1 MIQAMA
7 KDPSINS
14 VVYLSIAIWLGLC
27 LLSLPLAGWDYG
39 LGIFV
44 GGAIVF
50 INFNWMHSQ
59 AKVAVMMNGRKA
71 SAYMIVKYLL
81 RLAVT
86 GAVIYALIV
95 HTRVNIPALLI
106 GISTVMLSIIAYT
119 CFSIIFN
126 RGE

>member
-1 MIQAMA
+1 MV

-14 VVYLSIAIWLGLC
+14 VVYLTIAIWIGLS
-27 LLSLPLAGWDYG
+27 LFSLPLGGWDYG

-59 AKVAVMMNGRKA
+59 AKVAVTMRGRKA
-71 SAYMIVKYLL
+71 SIYMVLKYLF

-86 GAVIYALIV
+86 AAVIYALIV

-106 GISTVMLSIIAYT
+106 GISTVVLSIFAYT

>member
-1 MIQAMA
+1 MA

-14 VVYLSIAIWLGLC
+14 VVYLSIAIWIGLC
-27 LLSLPLAGWDYG
+27 LLSLPLGGWDYG

-71 SAYMIVKYLL
+71 SAYMIIKYLL

-86 GAVIYALIV
+86 AAVIYALIV

-106 GISTVMLSIIAYT
+106 GISTVMLSILAYT

>member
-1 MIQAMA
+1 
-7 KDPSINS
+7 
-14 VVYLSIAIWLGLC
+14 
-27 LLSLPLAGWDYG
+27 LSLPLGGWDYG

-59 AKVAVMMNGRKA
+59 AKVAVTMRGRKA
-71 SAYMIVKYLL
+71 SIYMVLKYFF

-86 GAVIYALIV
+86 AAVIYALIV

-106 GISTVMLSIIAYT
+106 GISTVVLSIFAYT

>member
-1 MIQAMA
+1 MA

>member
-1 MIQAMA
+1 MV

-14 VVYLSIAIWLGLC
+14 VVYLTIAIWIGLS
-27 LLSLPLAGWDYG
+27 LLSLPLGGWDYG

-59 AKVAVMMNGRKA
+59 AKVAVTMRGRKA
-71 SAYMIVKYLL
+71 SIYMVLKYLF

-86 GAVIYALIV
+86 AAVIYALIV

-106 GISTVMLSIIAYT
+106 GISTVVLSIFAYT

>member
-1 MIQAMA
+1 MA

-14 VVYLSIAIWLGLC
+14 VVYLSIAIWIGLC
-27 LLSLPLAGWDYG
+27 LLSLPLGGWDYG

-50 INFNWMHSQ
+50 VNFNWMHSQ

-71 SAYMIVKYLL
+71 SAYMVVKYLL

-86 GAVIYALIV
+86 AAVIYALIV

-106 GISTVMLSIIAYT
+106 GISTVMLSILAYT

-126 RGE
+126 RWE